1 MRKAHALLVKL
12 GRYGC
17 AGKNLALR
25 EISYVMALIVSKYD
39 IVFAPGKD
47 PDQVWKDMRD
57 EFTIVPGR
65 LDLVFKRRE
74 K

>member
-1 MRKAHALLVKL
+1 
-12 GRYGC
+12 
-17 AGKNLALR
+17 
-25 EISYVMALIVSKYD
+25 MALIVSKYD
-39 IVFAPGKD
+39 IVFASGKD